1 MKKTNTKRGP
11 LPGRGPLQTLERGGV
26 DSLGVA
32 PRFRG
37 ATLKEVQKQPR
48 KKQTLKRKPS

>member
-1 MKKTNTKRGP
+1 V
-11 LPGRGPLQTLERGGV
+11 ERSTGVEYWERKGWGGGV

-32 PRFRG
+32 PRFRR